1 MTTSTRYSAPALE
14 KGLEIVEYLSA
25 TKTPRSQA
33 EIAQALK
40 RSPNEIYR
48 PLVVLESRDY
58 LVRDSESGKYSL
70 SLKLFSLAHAHSSTE
85 KLRQAAQVPMVELSE
100 AVRHSCH
107 LSIPYNDRLLVIS
120 QVRGPNPVAIS
131 ISRGTLFPLISTV
144 SGRVLLSNFNEDRR
158 LKFLREDAAYQ
169 KMNKKQQQ
177 ELHERLDSIRQ
188 EGSHSADSEITL
200 GVTDFAAFVGRA
212 GTDLMA
218 AVAVSSLTTGFD
230 AARDQANIIKA
241 VMKAAAAIDKRIGL
255 QVA

>member
-1 MTTSTRYSAPALE
+1 MTRQSRYSAPALE
-14 KGLEIVEYLSA
+14 KGFDIVEYLSA

-33 EIAQALK
+33 EIAQALE

-48 PLVVLESRDY
+48 PLVVLESRGY
-58 LVRDSESGKYSL
+58 LVRDAESGKYSL

-85 KLRQAAQVPMVELSE
+85 QLRQAAQVPMVELSE
-100 AVRHSCH
+100 MVRHSCH
-107 LSIPYNDRLLVIS
+107 LSIPYNDRLLVVS

-158 LKFLREDAAYQ
+158 LNFLQEDAAYQ

-200 GVTDFAAFVGRA
+200 GVTDFAAFVGQA

-241 VMKAAAAIDKRIGL
+241 VMKAAAAINKRIGI